1 MRIGGAVALA
11 LPEADARTVFLTMT
25 PLERQLYDKAVARTA
40 FKPEWMTAGVKA
52 AYLEMQIGVRYA
64 AAPPLFA
71 DWNPH
76 LHLRLRLHLPLSN
89 WPCLTPWRR
98 RRAAASNGYTKWSA
112 RSKEHPIRSHLRIG
126 GAFTQA
132 EVESICNFED
142 FEPVKNWRKEW
153 SVAEAKF
160 GEMIDQPY
168 AVKDHRE
175 YIADPDK
182 CTKLSALRADLRA
195 LRLHDRSMHAV
206 VFTHV
211 AVTHLAVVEMLRA
224 DAFHVYEF
232 SGATKVTERHQS
244 IRDFQASGQ
253 AKSGQAKVFVITMKT
268 GAVGV
273 TLTAATRVYLME
285 PVRAERLQP
294 GCCSC
299 PLATVSP
306 HFRTSLLTARLD
318 GTEFRPSDG
327 GAGRRADPPAGA
339 GQGRMPHEDSNT
351 D

>member
-11 LPEADARTVFLTMT
+11 LPEADARTVWLTMT
-25 PLERQLYDKAVARTA
+25 PLERRLYDRAVAKTA
-40 FKPEWMTAGVKA
+40 FKPEWIERGVKV

-76 LHLRLRLHLPLSN
+76 LHLRLSLHVPLLRLALPH
-89 WPCLTPWRR
+89 WRR

-112 RSKEHPIRSHLRIG
+112 RSKEQPSRSHLRIG

-132 EVESICNFED
+132 EVESVCNFED
-142 FEPVKNWRKEW
+142 FEPVRNWRNGGLLGGK
-153 SVAEAKF
+153 
-160 GEMIDQPY
+160 MIDQPY
-168 AVKDHRE
+168 SLQHHRE

-182 CTKLSALRADLRA
+182 CTKLSALRTDLRA

-232 SGATKVTERHQS
+232 SGATKITERHQS

-285 PVRAERLQP
+285 PVRAVRLQP

-299 PLATVSP
+299 PLGTFSP

-318 GTEFRPSDG
+318 RTEFRPSDG

>member
-1 MRIGGAVALA
+1 MRIGGAIALA
-11 LPEADARTVFLTMT
+11 LPEADARTVWLTMT
-25 PLERQLYDKAVARTA
+25 PLERRLYDRAVARTA
-40 FKPEWMTAGVKA
+40 FKPEWIERGVKV

-76 LHLRLRLHLPLSN
+76 LHLRLSLHVPLLRLALPH
-89 WPCLTPWRR
+89 WRR

-112 RSKEHPIRSHLRIG
+112 RSKEQPSRSHLRIG

-132 EVESICNFED
+132 EVESVCNFED
-142 FEPVKNWRKEW
+142 FEPVKYGKYG
-153 SVAEAKF
+153 K
-160 GEMIDQPY
+160 MIDQPY
-168 AVKDHRE
+168 ALQHHRE

-182 CTKLSALRADLRA
+182 CTKLSALRTDLRA

-232 SGATKVTERHQS
+232 SGATKITERHQS

-285 PVRAERLQP
+285 PVRAVRLQP

-299 PLATVSP
+299 PLGTFSP

-318 GTEFRPSDG
+318 RTEFRPSDG

>member
-1 MRIGGAVALA
+1 MRI
-11 LPEADARTVFLTMT
+11 
-25 PLERQLYDKAVARTA
+25 
-40 FKPEWMTAGVKA
+40 
-52 AYLEMQIGVRYA
+52 
-64 AAPPLFA
+64 
-71 DWNPH
+71 N
-76 LHLRLRLHLPLSN
+76 
-89 WPCLTPWRR
+89 
-98 RRAAASNGYTKWSA
+98 
-112 RSKEHPIRSHLRIG
+112 

-132 EVESICNFED
+132 EVESVCNFED
-142 FEPVKNWRKEW
+142 FEPVKNWRNGGLLGGK
-153 SVAEAKF
+153 
-160 GEMIDQPY
+160 MIDQPY
-168 AVKDHRE
+168 SLQDHRE

-182 CTKLSALRADLRA
+182 CTKLSALRTDLRA

-232 SGATKVTERHQS
+232 SGATKITERHQS

-285 PVRAERLQP
+285 PVRAVRLQP

-299 PLATVSP
+299 PLGTFSP
-306 HFRTSLLTARLD
+306 HFRTSLLTSRLD
-318 GTEFRPSDG
+318 RTEFRPSDG

>member
-1 MRIGGAVALA
+1 MRIGGAVALS
-11 LPEADARTVFLTMT
+11 LPEADTRTVWLTMT

-40 FKPEWMTAGVKA
+40 FNPEWIASGVKV

-64 AAPPLFA
+64 AAPGTLICTCVCVCA
-71 DWNPH
+71 A
-76 LHLRLRLHLPLSN
+76 LQLA
-89 WPCLTPWRR
+89 LTLWRR

-232 SGATKVTERHQS
+232 SGATKITERHQS

-273 TLTAATRVYLME
+273 TLTAATRVYLMA
-285 PVRAERLQP
+285 PVRAVRLQP

-299 PLATVSP
+299 PLAAFSP

-318 GTEFRPSDG
+318 RTEFRPSDG